1 MDLAGVRMFD
11 WIATPMILNWTVDVS
26 DGTTAIAKTLTVQGT
41 SFCTTATMPLLAGD
55 T

>member
-41 SFCTTATMPLLAGD
+41 SLCSTATMPLLAD
-55 T
+55 ET